1 MYGDLLANHIAW
13 FPDSKEDENY
23 NDEIMSKREYQMN
36 ANGNEQQNPIFFN
49 HQNLSRIH
57 MSSAGPNR
65 RIFLFKDPG
74 VGKTCDSIGIAES
87 RHEWLSQVFEDEDD
101 PTKEQ
106 LRKGKAVIIS
116 QNEATQTNAF
126 KADIMNK
133 CTAGAYITQALKAN
147 QYKESSRKR
156 GSETTSI
163 KNNYDLHTHVAF
175 SKIIASLTDE
185 QIAQQYSFRV
195 IIIDEVQN
203 FRSQVT
209 GVGTTYVYKKQITQ
223 HMQRF
228 MRNVY
233 GSVIV
238 CISATPTVD
247 NIDEF
252 PSVINIL
259 LPPNEQI
266 DPIEFRE
273 ISKLDDLVELRR
285 RMLLLLVPRLRGKI
299 SRMKISAEVRKTVV
313 RTNMHL
319 VTGPLM
325 KYSRKEL
332 WLSILDNQ
340 NSEFIDYTYLIDA
353 YKSSLGSAVIYT
365 NELYASTMVWPGGIV
380 KDNIGQFINIK
391 DGQFAFTRLFMEDF
405 NRSYIG
411 CRNYYI
417 DVLLREVQRLT
428 AQNLA
433 EPSEELADR
442 IDMFQTIANLH
453 QERRNAYQTEGVV
466 YNINN
471 DADLSM
477 MIYTIKMRYSPVF
490 ATIISQIIGIEV
502 FNPQTGTYTYYVDT
516 TTNSFQADNQECVYI
531 FNKFIARGIAP
542 ICLFLQMFGYS
553 QLPEG
558 DFIDSVTGNIKQ
570 LSEAKR
576 YALLYS
582 SDKKEKDP
590 TFTEKNMAKMSD
602 ARIAEILRVANH
614 PQNRYGR
621 YLKVIAGT
629 EITAQGINLLN
640 IRQMHMSGRAWNTG
654 QDIQTEGRVDRPAG
668 SHEAFDDTDP
678 RMIKIY
684 QDFEDGLHAPY
695 NVVVRNGVPTQRYV
709 KLFRQVAYFP
719 TVMSPPDADGVV
731 TNATIG
737 LKMYDAAAYKHFKN
751 TIPLDILE
759 DIAYDNRLNLLP
771 IDRVR
776 PPLAAIPDAA
786 ITTDYTTYNL
796 FHARKDIERI
806 KCLIRGLFKV
816 QFRMPL
822 VDILGQ
828 KEISAKYH
836 QTTIIKALTEM
847 VNDNER
853 IVDRHGRI
861 NYLRETNDIFFV
873 QQMASAL
880 RTRGDQ
886 WMAYYSMHNFVS
898 DPFSIDMSHSA
909 IVASDALS
917 ELNRAL
923 DEAIS
928 KNDSAV
934 FVKLIREM
942 SNSVK
947 MKVVEYVVE
956 RYSSRPKD
964 GSLPGEVIDLLFQ
977 TLHPNVLYFP
987 ESNMIIHVY
996 EILTSRELESGGKS
1010 SKNLIPGNRKQRV
1023 RVFNISEGQWRNFTA
1038 AEGERYVYYIN
1049 EYVSR
1054 VSAAEVV
1061 GLSHYGNIINESG
1074 HRVFKLQDQKSV
1086 IISSSKTNKKTQS
1099 ATSKAADTK
1108 GGQVAG
1114 TIGLPKLYPHMWSV
1128 EVDIL
1133 VEMKTYEAV
1142 NHPTLGYITPVILQ
1156 RLQRDPMGQIIFE
1169 NGGIRA
1175 SGYVDPKTKA
1185 SHYIT
1190 NYPEFQRLLAT
1201 KPVRLVNLH
1210 YRHVYPEILPWVFTD
1225 QLAAI
1230 PKSILTKA
1238 NKSFYPVVMK
1248 NINYVPE
1255 LPEMPPGRDY
1265 VNLLDILPDDD
1276 SKFDMETRMVGK
1288 QTSTVAGKMCGANGC
1303 WNFYAGSMI
1312 SISMNSLAQMGA
1324 IDTHRSMNEGAEYG
1338 ARFENSWAGFTKHQL
1353 ALMIFILYRM
1363 TGAIR
1368 Q

>member
-1 MYGDLLANHIAW
+1 MYGDLLANHIPW
-13 FPDSKEDENY
+13 FPDSTEDEDY
-23 NDEIMSKREYQMN
+23 NDKIMSKREYQMN
-36 ANGNEQQNPIFFN
+36 ANGNDPQNKIFFN

-57 MSSAGPNR
+57 ISSAGPNR

-74 VGKTCDSIGIAES
+74 VGKTCDAIGIAES
-87 RHEWLSQVFEDEDD
+87 RNEWLSQVFEDEDD
-101 PTKEQ
+101 PSKEQ

-203 FRSQVT
+203 FRSQIT
-209 GVGTTYVYKKQITQ
+209 GVNTAFIYKKQITQ

-259 LPPNEQI
+259 LPPNEQL
-266 DPIEFRE
+266 DPVEFRE

-285 RMLLLLVPRLRGKI
+285 RMLSLLVPRLRGKI
-299 SRMKISAEVRKTVV
+299 SRMKISAEVRKAVV
-313 RTNMHL
+313 RSNIQL
-319 VTGPLM
+319 VPGPLM

-332 WLSILDNQ
+332 WLSILDNR
-340 NSEFIDYTYLIDA
+340 NNDFIDYTYLIDA
-353 YKSSLGSAVIYT
+353 YKSSLGSDVIYT

-380 KDNIGQFINIK
+380 KENIGQFINMK
-391 DGQFAFTRLFMEDF
+391 DGRFAFTRLFMEDF

-411 CRNYYI
+411 CRNYFI
-417 DVLLREVQRLT
+417 DTLQREIQRLA
-428 AQNLA
+428 AQNQTA
-433 EPSEELADR
+433 PAEELQDR
-442 IDMFQTIANLH
+442 IDMLQQIVDLHRERIA
-453 QERRNAYQTEGVV
+453 AYPREGVLF
-466 YNINN
+466 NIKN

-490 ATIISQIIGIEV
+490 ANIISQIIGIEAPDTQ
-502 FNPQTGTYTYYVDT
+502 NGTFKYYVDSS
-516 TTNSFQADNQECVYI
+516 TNSFQSDNQECVYI

-542 ICLFLQMFGYS
+542 ICLFLEMFGYEH
-553 QLPEG
+553 LPEG
-558 DFIDSVTGNIKQ
+558 DFIDSVTGGIKQ

-590 TFTEKNMAKMSD
+590 TFTEKNLTKMSD

-629 EITAQGINLLN
+629 EITAQGLNLLN
-640 IRQMHMSGRAWNTG
+640 IRQMHMAGRAWNEG
-654 QDIQTEGRVDRPAG
+654 QDIQTEGRVDRPGG

-678 RMIKIY
+678 HMTKIY
-684 QDFEDGLHAPY
+684 QDFEDGLRIPY
-695 NVVVRNGVPTQRYV
+695 NVIERNGVMTQKYV
-709 KLFRQVAYFP
+709 KIFRHVAYYP
-719 TVMSPPDADGVV
+719 TVMRPPDADGVV

-737 LKMYDAAAYKHFKN
+737 LKMYDAAAYKHLKN
-751 TIPLDILE
+751 SIPLEILE

-771 IDRVR
+771 RDRVR
-776 PPLAAIPDAA
+776 PPLASIPGAV

-796 FHARKDIERI
+796 FHARKDIEKI

-816 QFRMPL
+816 QFGMPL
-822 VDILGQ
+822 VDILSQ
-828 KEISAKYH
+828 KELSANYH

-853 IVDRHGRI
+853 IIDRHGRI
-861 NYLRETNDIFFV
+861 NYMRETNDIFFV
-873 QQMASAL
+873 QQMASGL
-880 RTRGDQ
+880 RSRGDQ

-898 DPFSIDMSHSA
+898 DPFSIEMSYFA
-909 IVASDALS
+909 IVASDALA

-923 DEAIS
+923 NEAIS

-947 MKVVEYVVE
+947 MKVVEYIVE

-964 GSLPGEVIDLLFQ
+964 GSLPNGVIDLLFQ

-987 ESNMIIHVY
+987 DSKMLIHVY

-1023 RVFNISEGQWRNFTA
+1023 RVFHIAEGRWRNFTA

-1054 VSAAEVV
+1054 VSAQEVL
-1061 GLSHYGNIINESG
+1061 GFTHYGNIIIENGRS
-1074 HRVFKLQDQKSV
+1074 VFKLQDQKNV
-1086 IISSSKTNKKTQS
+1086 IVSSSKTNKKTQS

-1114 TIGLPKLYPHMWSV
+1114 TLGLPRLYPHLWSI

-1142 NHPTLGYITPVILQ
+1142 NHPTLGYITPIILQ
-1156 RLQRDPMGQIIFE
+1156 RLQRDPMGQIVFE

-1175 SGYVDPKTKA
+1175 TGYIDPKTKG

-1190 NYPEFQRLLAT
+1190 NYPEFQRLLVT
-1201 KPVRLVNLH
+1201 QPVRVVNLH
-1210 YRHVYPEILPWVFTD
+1210 YRHVYPEILQWVFTD
-1225 QLAAI
+1225 QVAAI
-1230 PKSILTKA
+1230 PKSILNRT
-1238 NKSFYPVVMK
+1238 NRSFFPVVMN
-1248 NINYVPE
+1248 NIDYVPE

-1265 VNLLDILPDDD
+1265 VTLIDILPDDGP
-1276 SKFDMETRMVGK
+1276 KFGMEASMVGK
-1288 QTSTVAGKMCGANGC
+1288 PTSTVAGKMCGANGC
-1303 WNFYAGSMI
+1303 WDFYAGSMLAI
-1312 SISMNSLAQMGA
+1312 SLNSLSQMGA

-1338 ARFENSWAGFTKHQL
+1338 ARFENSWAGFKKHQL
-1353 ALMIFILYRM
+1353 ALMIFIFYRM
-1363 TGAIR
+1363 TGAVR